1 MILAEKKLHLLKGY
15 RKGKIVMEYKTNKR
29 LFKLINTAQRE
40 GFTLEQIQKLLTEYW
55 DYIKNC
61 NDLFG
66 ESIFDK
72 YINEHS

>member
-1 MILAEKKLHLLKGY
+1 
-15 RKGKIVMEYKTNKR
+15 MEYKTNKR

-72 YINEHS
+72 YIQEHS

>member
-1 MILAEKKLHLLKGY
+1 
-15 RKGKIVMEYKTNKR
+15 MEYKTNKR

-55 DYIKNC
+55 DTIKQC

-72 YINEHS
+72 YIQEHS

>member
-1 MILAEKKLHLLKGY
+1 
-15 RKGKIVMEYKTNKR
+15 MEYKINKR

-40 GFTLEQIQKLLTEYW
+40 GFTLEQVQKLLTEYW
-55 DYIKNC
+55 DTIKQC

-66 ESIFDK
+66 EIIFDK

>member
-1 MILAEKKLHLLKGY
+1 
-15 RKGKIVMEYKTNKR
+15 MEYKTPKR

-40 GFTLEQIQKLLTEYW
+40 GFTLEQVQKLLTECW
-55 DYIKNC
+55 DSVKKC
-61 NDLFG
+61 NDLFD